1 MSGVSK
7 IRQLPKEL
15 RDLVNDMLD
24 KGRTVTEIAE
34 ALKAAGADVSRG
46 SVGRYRLDW
55 QEGMRDLREVREFAE
70 ASVRSL
76 ADMPE
81 SKTARLNAQL
91 LEGALFKAMMSL
103 RATFESDPEKA
114 IKLITKGAMAQML
127 LSKATRD
134 DAEKT
139 IKASD
144 FADDKAGGLALA
156 EGDNTIKVEFVH
168 PPKKAL
174 PASSET
180 AKQDG

>member
-7 IRQLPKEL
+7 IRQLPREL

-24 KGRTVTEIAE
+24 RGRTVTEIAE

-70 ASVRSL
+70 MSIRNL
-76 ADMPE
+76 ADAPE
-81 SKTARLNAQL
+81 NKTAGLNVQL
-91 LEGALFKAMMSL
+91 LEAALFRAMMAL
-103 RATFESDPEKA
+103 RASLAEDPEKA

-144 FADDKAGGLALA
+144 FADDKAGELALV

-168 PPKKAL
+168 PPAKAL
-174 PASSET
+174 PEAAGT
-180 AKQDG
+180 TRNHG

>member
-7 IRQLPKEL
+7 IKRLPRQL

-46 SVGRYRLDW
+46 SVGRYRLGW

-114 IKLITKGAMAQML
+114 IKLITKGAMAQIL

-144 FADDKAGGLALA
+144 FADDKSGDQLA
-156 EGDNTIKVEFVH
+156 ESDSAIRVEFVH
-168 PPKKAL
+168 APRAEKSK
-174 PASSET
+174 E
-180 AKQDG
+180 GE